1 MSKSRKKAAE
11 ILGTS
16 DLREPVKRYCNGY
29 LCLSEAEAHARIN
42 GTKKR
47 QHWLH
52 SKVIP
57 KRAYRCP
64 DCGCYHLTSLPKYD
78 CY

>member
-11 ILGTS
+11 IFGPAEP
-16 DLREPVKRYCNGY
+16 REHEQEYCHGR

>member
-1 MSKSRKKAAE
+1 MSKSRKRSAE
-11 ILGTS
+11 ILGQDTQ
-16 DLREPVKRYCNGY
+16 REHTQEYCGGK
-29 LCLSEAEAHARIN
+29 LCLSEAEARARIN

-57 KRAYRCP
+57 KRACRCP
-64 DCGCYHLTSLPKYD
+64 DCGCYHLTILPKYD
-78 CY
+78 CC